1 MNCKSLSCRGL
12 RSPLLFQASSR
23 SAFNAFRLP
32 RISHGGLFEIHV
44 HFEPKNGSIPIPGLE
59 FGNFGKRLTF
69 FDEPTKIELRNL
81 KNSSGKEGT
90 ASVCRK
96 GTRGSFISCKGN
108 LNCRELTTKKSFRR
122 CTLGWKNLSR
132 SD

>member
-23 SAFNAFRLP
+23 SAFRLP

-69 FDEPTKIELRNL
+69 FDEPTKIELEKLIR
-81 KNSSGKEGT
+81 EGRD
-90 ASVCRK
+90 CER
-96 GTRGSFISCKGN
+96 
-108 LNCRELTTKKSFRR
+108 
-122 CTLGWKNLSR
+122 LSQR
-132 SD
+132 DAGQLHFM